1 MKVLKIKP
9 IPTRNWKNKNVD
21 LVVERDKDRKKSQE
35 SVDKRIYYMWFN
47 YLKLCLNLEE
57 IKYSVE
63 KKGAKGIVVDKTSV
77 KVNKK
82 IYKDWDLKDLSSMN
96 FKKWYK
102 DPKHQKLFAEGRF
115 NPQSGARYHSLV
127 KRYNVFIEY
136 YNGMNGDN
144 FVDTSKGNNTRET
157 QVCSDIFENSQFVEF
172 KSGQKERFDQLRKR
186 DPRMYVKET
195 MKDDKDGK
203 RVDKEY
209 RFRSEVNDLVKKEV
223 KLCEREILSC
233 CQGEF
238 PKST

>member
-1 MKVLKIKP
+1 MKGLKVKP

-21 LVVERDKDRKKSQE
+21 LVIERDKDRKKSQE

-57 IKYSVE
+57 INYSVK
-63 KKGAKGIVVDKTSV
+63 KKGAKGKVLGETGV

-82 IYKDWDLKDLSSMN
+82 IYIDWDLKDLNTMN

-102 DPKHQKLFAEGRF
+102 DPKHQKLFTEGRF
-115 NPQSGARYHSLV
+115 KPQRGARYHSLV

-136 YNGMNGDN
+136 YNGMNKEFYYRGDI
-144 FVDTSKGNNTRET
+144 SQEM
-157 QVCSDIFENSQFVEF
+157 QVCSDIIE
-172 KSGQKERFDQLRKR
+172 KYQKERYDQLK
-186 DPRMYVKET
+186 
-195 MKDDKDGK
+195 K
-203 RVDKEY
+203 RVKSGKTEL
-209 RFRSEVNDLVKKEV
+209 NNLVKKDV

-238 PKST
+238 PKSV

>member
-1 MKVLKIKP
+1 MKELKVKP

-57 IKYSVE
+57 IKYSVD

-82 IYKDWDLKDLSSMN
+82 IYKDWDLKDLSNMN

-102 DPKHQKLFAEGRF
+102 DPKHQKLFTEGRF
-115 NPQSGARYHSLV
+115 KPQRGARYHSLV

-136 YNGMNGDN
+136 YNGMNRELRGRGDISLEMR
-144 FVDTSKGNNTRET
+144 VS
-157 QVCSDIFENSQFVEF
+157 SDIIE
-172 KSGQKERFDQLRKR
+172 KYQKERFDQLKKN
-186 DPRMYVKET
+186 VES
-195 MKDDKDGK
+195 GK
-203 RVDKEY
+203 
-209 RFRSEVNDLVKKEV
+209 SMLNDLVKTDV
-223 KLCEREILSC
+223 KICGKEILSC
-233 CQGEF
+233 CKGES
-238 PKST
+238 PKSS

>member
-1 MKVLKIKP
+1 MKELKVKP
-9 IPTRNWKNKNVD
+9 IPTRNWKDKNVD

-57 IKYSVE
+57 IKYSVD

-82 IYKDWDLKDLSSMN
+82 IYKDWDLKDLSNMN

-102 DPKHQKLFAEGRF
+102 DPKHQKLFTEGRF
-115 NPQSGARYHSLV
+115 KPQSGARYHSLV

-136 YNGMNGDN
+136 YNGMNREFNDRGDI
-144 FVDTSKGNNTRET
+144 SQEM
-157 QVCSDIFENSQFVEF
+157 QVCSDIIE
-172 KSGQKERFDQLRKR
+172 KYQKERFDQLKKN
-186 DPRMYVKET
+186 VES
-195 MKDDKDGK
+195 GK
-203 RVDKEY
+203 
-209 RFRSEVNDLVKKEV
+209 SLLNDLVKKDV
-223 KLCEREILSC
+223 KICGKEILSC

-238 PKST
+238 PKSS